1 RIREQSFSIS
11 DHSACHAKAAASYS
25 TFPSPLSSSSSFS
38 FVIVQRATHVFPHR
52 CGEDAD
58 VACELVEL
66 IQSDGHDLITLADG
80 NGVLRRT
87 KLQGVVS
94 QRSRLHN
101 SPVT

>member
-1 RIREQSFSIS
+1 PDTRAIVLHFGSFGMSCQSRSQLFDI
-11 DHSACHAKAAASYS
+11 
-25 TFPSPLSSSSSFS
+25 SFS

>member
-1 RIREQSFSIS
+1 
-11 DHSACHAKAAASYS
+11 
-25 TFPSPLSSSSSFS
+25 LSSSSGPRMSS
-38 FVIVQRATHVFPHR
+38 RIDAARMQMSLVNWWSVQRATHVFPHR

>member
-1 RIREQSFSIS
+1 HKQNRIRS
-11 DHSACHAKAAASYS
+11 
-25 TFPSPLSSSSSFS
+25 L
-38 FVIVQRATHVFPHR
+38 FVLQRIAHVFAHGG
-52 CGEDAD
+52 GEDAEI
-58 VACELVEL
+58 ACELVEL